1 MGNTGKSGY
10 TCTEKAKTHS
20 PPTACADT
28 LSCLAYV
35 ANCDNQSLVPC
46 SGKIQNPDLQY
57 EHDKIAV
64 PVQQHVLSQFS
75 TTNEEIVELPLDEES
90 ETESYVQGNENIQ
103 NTHLIVKIR
112 IILIM
117 TIMTVSVMMTTTQSL
132 LITLELK
139 KHNYL
144 IIILK

>member
-1 MGNTGKSGY
+1 M
-10 TCTEKAKTHS
+10 
-20 PPTACADT
+20 
-28 LSCLAYV
+28 
-35 ANCDNQSLVPC
+35 PC

-90 ETESYVQGNENIQ
+90 ETESYVQGNNSNDDMYHIQ
-103 NTHLIVKIR
+103 MYPLMKFLKYHSLMKELVMKTYKIHKHLIVKIR

-139 KHNYL
+139 KKHNYL
-144 IIILK
+144 VIILK

>member
-1 MGNTGKSGY
+1 M
-10 TCTEKAKTHS
+10 
-20 PPTACADT
+20 CADT

-75 TTNEEIVELPLDEES
+75 TTNEEIVELPLYEES
-90 ETESYVQGNENIQ
+90 KTESYVQGNNSNDDVPYPNVPVDEIPEIPFPNEG
-103 NTHLIVKIR
+103 TW
-112 IILIM
+112 
-117 TIMTVSVMMTTTQSL
+117 
-132 LITLELK
+132 
-139 KHNYL
+139 
-144 IIILK
+144 